1 MGSWLVAASH
11 YSRFFPQLPKPTI
24 LMADQSGQSRQS
36 IRTRTW
42 RYAPLLFWMAVI
54 FFASTGTFSG
64 NNTSR
69 LLKPFLLWLFP
80 QISEE
85 RIAFLH
91 FLTRKLAHFGA
102 YAVLG
107 FLAARA
113 FVSSS
118 QRWLQKH
125 WISASAILIVAY
137 ALLDEFHQS
146 FVSSR
151 TASIFD
157 CLIDIAGGLFVLVCL
172 RYFKGFQTKLEYS

>member
-1 MGSWLVAASH
+1 
-11 YSRFFPQLPKPTI
+11 
-24 LMADQSGQSRQS
+24 MADQSGQFRQYLP
-36 IRTRTW
+36 TRIW

-64 NNTSR
+64 DNTSR
-69 LLKPFLLWLFP
+69 LFKPLLLWLFP
-80 QISEE
+80 EISEA

-91 FLTRKLAHFGA
+91 FLSRKLAHFAA

-113 FVSSS
+113 FLGSSRR
-118 QRWLQKH
+118 QLHEH
-125 WISASAILIVAY
+125 WITASAILVVAY
-137 ALLDEFHQS
+137 AFLDEFHQS

-157 CLIDIAGGLFVLVCL
+157 CLIDIAGGLFALICL
-172 RYFKGFQTKLEYS
+172 KYFKRSATK